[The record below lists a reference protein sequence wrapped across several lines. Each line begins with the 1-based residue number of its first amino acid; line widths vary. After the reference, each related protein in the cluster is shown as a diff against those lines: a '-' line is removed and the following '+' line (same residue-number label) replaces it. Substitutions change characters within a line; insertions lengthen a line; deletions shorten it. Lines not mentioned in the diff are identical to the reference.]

1 MIAILLGSHGEFA
14 KSAVESVEMI
24 IGKQENVAVFSLLET
39 MDLQGTIEM
48 AQQAFDSLDRS
59 EGMLILTDIMGGTP
73 ANVATILKRKHEEV
87 YLLTGFNMPLLIEAL
102 LNREKDLSELV
113 KSLKQLFPNSLIE
126 VN

>member
-59 EGMLILTDIMGGTP
+59 EGTLILTDIMGGTP